1 MVSGV
6 ERAHTST
13 HRLLL
18 TALSGNM
25 LLDAIE
31 VSVVLIGLPTI
42 AADLDVSLWTAQW
55 LMSGFALGFAVT
67 LLVGARVTARWGRRR
82 VYLAAMA
89 VFAVASVVGAL
100 ADDVALL
107 IATRVVKGCCAAL
120 TAPAGLAIITSLVP
134 DGPARRRAI
143 SVYSLFGAAGFTVG
157 LLVSGA
163 FLSATWRWTFLFP
176 APIAVVLLV
185 LAARALPR
193 DLPVPPATGTFLRT
207 PGLVRSALGAAS
219 LNGTYHGILLILVVE
234 FQDWPPWHAAIALL
248 PGCVPL
254 AIAVSFTWRLVDRY
268 GTHRLIALGA
278 VAAFLGYAAYLVHP
292 VAVLTLLLVQAGFVL
307 SFVALN
313 TQATAAVAPEQRGRA
328 VALYQAG
335 VQTGAVL
342 VLPSVAALLAVGA
355 RPAALLVTAVAA
367 VGVAIAFVPA
377 FSQKGTP

>member
-1 MVSGV
+1 MSGV
-6 ERAHTST
+6 ARAHAPSR
-13 HRLLL
+13 RLLL

-25 LLDAIE
+25 LLDAVE

-67 LLVGARVTARWGRRR
+67 LLVGGRVTARWGRRR

-89 VFAVASVVGAL
+89 VFAAASVAGAL
-100 ADDVALL
+100 ADGAALL
-107 IATRVVKGCCAAL
+107 IATRAVKGCCAAL

-157 LLVSGA
+157 LLASGA
-163 FLSATWRWTFLFP
+163 LLASSWRWTFLFP
-176 APIAVVLLV
+176 APVAVVLLV

-193 DLPVPPATGTFLRT
+193 DLPAPPAAGTFSRP

-219 LNGTYHGILLILVVE
+219 LNGTYHGILLILVVR
-234 FQDWPPWHAAIALL
+234 FQDWPPWHTAVALL

-254 AIAVSFTWRLVDRY
+254 AVAVSFTGRLVDRY
-268 GTHRLIALGA
+268 GTRRLVALGA
-278 VAAFLGYAAYLVHP
+278 VAAFLGYAAYLLHP
-292 VAVLTLLLVQAGFVL
+292 VPVLTLSLVQAGFVL

-313 TQATAAVAPEQRGRA
+313 TQATAAVAPEHRGRA

-335 VQTGAVL
+335 VQTGAVV
-342 VLPSVAALLAVGA
+342 VLPSVAALLAAGA
-355 RPAALLVTAVAA
+355 RPATLLVTAVAA
-367 VGVAIAFVPA
+367 VGVLAATT
-377 FSQKGTP
+377 KGNP